1 MNLINIMDIVD
12 GNIPQLYGSEVFDRK
27 SWHDPSGA
35 VFEFTK
41 EIHMKNGY
49 GVSVIKFKNTSTY
62 EVAVLS
68 YDGVTPRGELGIEG
82 WDLDYTTSITDDV
95 INGLDEEG
103 VVDIMV
109 KVAKLGGNK
118 IEN

>member
-12 GNIPQLYGSEVFDRK
+12 GKIPQLHGAEVFDRK
-27 SWHDPSGA
+27 PWHDPSGT

-41 EIHMKNGY
+41 EIHLKNGY
-49 GVSVIKFKNTSTY
+49 GLSVVKFKKASTY

-68 YDGVTPRGELGIEG
+68 YDGVTPRGEYGTEG
-82 WDLDYTTSITDDV
+82 WDLDYSTEITDDV
-95 INGLDEEG
+95 IDGLDEEG

>member
-12 GNIPQLYGSEVFDRK
+12 GNVPQLYGSEVIDRK
-27 SWHDPSGA
+27 PWHDASGT
-35 VFEFTK
+35 VFDFSK
-41 EIHMKNGY
+41 EVHMKNGY
-49 GVSVIKFKNTSTY
+49 GLSVIKFKQASTY
-62 EVAVLS
+62 EVAVVS
-68 YDGVTPRGELGIEG
+68 YDGVTPRGERGIEG
-82 WDLDYTTSITDDV
+82 WHLDYTTEITDDV
-95 INGLDEEG
+95 IGGLDEEG